1 MVMLGYY
8 KNGLYLF
15 KENLPIIIMTILLA
29 VWNLFCPY
37 FLLLLYDMRQQTTL
51 GVILSLLVWFIL
63 FLTFSFVCAAV
74 AGITE
79 RFLLKEPNT
88 LKTAWEIG
96 KKYLSKVMLIF
107 VVFILF
113 WFIFINIVGIISS
126 IILNFLDIN
135 PDIVKQGYDQLFW
148 SWILGLFFI
157 FVVPAI
163 VIGQNTA
170 IQSLKESVNLV
181 LNNKIKSVILAF
193 SLVTIYLVPFI
204 PNIGDTVYIIPP
216 FLTVYFLI
224 VITLVYLDLT
234 E

>member
-1 MVMLGYY
+1 MLGYY

-15 KENLPIIIMTILLA
+15 KENPPIIIMTILLA
-29 VWNLFCPY
+29 ACNLFCPY
-37 FLLLLYDMRQQTTL
+37 FLLLSYDMHQQTTL

-79 RFLLKEPNT
+79 RFLLKEPTT
-88 LKTAWEIG
+88 LKTTGEIG
-96 KKYLSKVMLIF
+96 KKYLSKVMLVF

-113 WFIFINIVGIISS
+113 WFILMNILGVISS
-126 IILNFLDIN
+126 IILNFLYVN
-135 PDIVKQGYDQLFW
+135 PDIVKEGYVQLFG
-148 SWILGLFFI
+148 SWIVGLFFI

-170 IQSLKESVNLV
+170 IHAIKESVNLV
-181 LNNKIKSVILAF
+181 WNNKIKAVILAF
-193 SLVTIYLVPFI
+193 SLLTLYLVPFI
-204 PNIGDTVYIIPP
+204 PTIGDIVYIIPP
-216 FLTVYFLI
+216 FICVYFLI